1 MRGRR
6 VITRSG
12 CRPRGSFPSAKLGRQ
27 VHFESILEK
36 HACYLL
42 EFSPGVIRYQEQ
54 VQIELPDGE
63 VRFPDFEIIDS
74 SGSVRYIEVKAQ
86 QQLCRPE
93 VGERLKYLSDY
104 LISQGYGYCVLTEKE
119 INRQP
124 RLENLKLLFA
134 YRSPC
139 SVGLDAFTESL
150 LPTAPTSFR
159 VLVRKAGCQRKAL
172 SLLADQHLI
181 FDIDA
186 PFSQDVLVSR
196 PAGDH
201 HASLLF

>member
-1 MRGRR
+1 M
-6 VITRSG
+6 
-12 CRPRGSFPSAKLGRQ
+12 
-27 VHFESILEK
+27 EK

-63 VRFPDFEIIDS
+63 IRFPDFEIIDA
-74 SGSVRYIEVKAQ
+74 SGNVIYVEVKAQ
-86 QQLCRPE
+86 QQLSRPE
-93 VGERLKYLSDY
+93 VGARLKHLSDY

-139 SVGLDAFTESL
+139 CAGLDAVTESL

-159 VLVRKAGCQRKAL
+159 MLAQKAGCQRKAL
-172 SLLADQHLI
+172 SLLADQHLT
-181 FDIDA
+181 FDIEV

-201 HASLLF
+201 YASLLF